1 MYVCSPYRGD
11 EERNTRLAR
20 QYARFVYDKGF
31 LPVVP
36 HLYFPQFLEEQKEQ
50 ERLAG
55 MEFGL
60 SLMLQCREVW
70 VFGEQ
75 MSEGMCREISYAVR
89 HGIPVRYFA
98 SSDGAFAERSA
109 GR

>member
-50 ERLAG
+50 ERLDG

-75 MSEGMCREISYAVR
+75 MSEGMCREISCAVR

-98 SSDGAFAERSA
+98 SSDGAFAERSV

>member
-31 LPVVP
+31 FPVVP

-50 ERLAG
+50 ERPAG

-60 SLMLQCREVW
+60 SLMLRCCEVW

-98 SSDGAFAERSA
+98 SSDGAFVERSA

>member
-36 HLYFPQFLEEQKEQ
+36 HLYFPQVLDEQKEQ
-50 ERLAG
+50 ERMAG
-55 MEFGL
+55 MEMGL